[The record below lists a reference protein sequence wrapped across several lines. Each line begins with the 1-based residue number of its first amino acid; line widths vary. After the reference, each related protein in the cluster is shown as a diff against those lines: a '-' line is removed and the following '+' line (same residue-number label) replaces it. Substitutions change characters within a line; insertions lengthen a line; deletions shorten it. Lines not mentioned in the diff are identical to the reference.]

1 MRKNF
6 AILCD
11 EQEFPRESV
20 ERMEKALHGLVKS
33 DVLLCFEVEFVDEE
47 QIRELNRTTR
57 EIDRVTDVLSYPAL
71 DGIFQKPIKKKDWKF
86 ELDEEGNLVVGSIA
100 LCKKRAQEQAE
111 EYGHSYERE
120 LNYLILHGVLHCLGY
135 DHIEESDKAVMRQK
149 EEEILSKMGVTR
161 QGEEE

>member
-71 DGIFQKPIKKKDWKF
+71 DGIVGHLCHTRSINEISDWYVYHTV
-86 ELDEEGNLVVGSIA
+86 DTSARHA
-100 LCKKRAQEQAE
+100 L
-111 EYGHSYERE
+111 HF
-120 LNYLILHGVLHCLGY
+120 
-135 DHIEESDKAVMRQK
+135 
-149 EEEILSKMGVTR
+149 
-161 QGEEE
+161 